1 MPKKIQKNLERIY
14 IGGWFQRTTLHLSE
28 IYDFLTG
35 EESPLDLDQSKID
48 NFRKKMDIESVEM
61 RLGCFDFI
69 KIINKDEIEAKIY
82 EDGLIIFGKNKGD
95 STEKDIESLR
105 NYYENK
111 ISPGIDYIFSLG
123 APIPKEL
130 ANIKNIYPY
139 FVVLNNAKEKEVRD
153 LLDRFNQKKYFEV
166 KKKEFEIYRGD
177 KLYVINAISEE
188 IENIE
193 DYIEEQIFL
202 REFKSQ
208 LHRYLNLHRIIWQR
222 IAEVKEKGEIKGSEV
237 GAFRGKIER
246 YQKTINLIEARI
258 NQMSSYIKTRER
270 IAKEN
275 PRLKNFSDVLSF
287 KYEALTNTL
296 AYINH
301 IWGMTKNYVSSAL
314 SVFSGIQAS
323 STEGSVRNLAVITSM
338 GVGAT
343 LISLF
348 SQRLPSIEISG
359 LIYFIV
365 VVSIGY
371 TADKV
376 MKSIYARKMYGIKN
390 IEIDKNIN

>member
-1 MPKKIQKNLERIY
+1 MTKKNEERIY

-35 EESPLDLDQSKID
+35 EESPLDLDKEKMNS
-48 NFRKKMDIESVEM
+48 FRDKMEINSVEM
-61 RLGCFDFI
+61 NLGCFDFI
-69 KIINKDEIEAKIY
+69 RVTNKDNIEAKIY

-95 STEKDIESLR
+95 SIEKDVEDLR
-105 NYYENK
+105 DYYENK

-139 FVVLNNAKEKEVRD
+139 FVILNNIKEEEIRVILK
-153 LLDRFNQKKYFEV
+153 RFNQKKYFEV

-177 KLYVINAISEE
+177 KLYIINNISEN

-193 DYIEEQIFL
+193 DYIEEQVFL

-222 IAEVKEKGEIKGSEV
+222 IAEVKERGTIKGSEV
-237 GAFRGKIER
+237 GAFRAKVER
-246 YQKTINLIEARI
+246 YEKTINLIEARI
-258 NQMSSYIKTRER
+258 NQMNTYIKTREK

-275 PRLKNFSDVLSF
+275 PGLKNFSDVLSF
-287 KYEALTNTL
+287 KYEALVNTL
-296 AYINH
+296 AYVKN
-301 IWGMTKNYVSSAL
+301 IWSMTKNYVSSAL
-314 SVFSGIQAS
+314 SVFSGIQSS

-343 LISLF
+343 LIGLF
-348 SQRLPSIEISG
+348 SQRLPSIELSG
-359 LIYFIV
+359 LIYFVV

-371 TADKV
+371 AADKI
-376 MKSIYARKMYGIKN
+376 MKAIYSRRMYGIKN

>member
-1 MPKKIQKNLERIY
+1 MPKKAKKKIERIY

-28 IYDFLTG
+28 VYDYLNG
-35 EESPLDLDQSKID
+35 EKSPLDLDQKKIEK
-48 NFRKKMDIESVEM
+48 FREMIEIASVSM
-61 RLGCFDFI
+61 NLGRFDFI
-69 KIINKDEIEAKIY
+69 RFVNRSGIEANIY
-82 EDGLIIFGKNKGD
+82 EDGLIVFGKD
-95 STEKDIESLR
+95 SSVDTQKDIEELR
-105 NYYENK
+105 DYYENK
-111 ISPGIDYIFSLG
+111 VSPGIDYIFSLG

-139 FVVLNNAKEKEVRD
+139 FVVLEKAKPKEIKD
-153 LLDRFNQKKYFEV
+153 LLDRFKQGKYLEI

-177 KLYVINAISEE
+177 KLYIINNISED

-222 IAEVKEKGEIKGSEV
+222 IAEVKERGEIKGSEV
-237 GAFRGKIER
+237 GEFKGKVER
-246 YQKTINLIEARI
+246 YVKTINLIEARI
-258 NQMSSYIKTRER
+258 NQMSSYIGTRER

-275 PRLKNFSDVLSF
+275 QGLSNFSDVLNF
-287 KYEALTNTL
+287 KYEALVNTL
-296 AYINH
+296 SYIGH
-301 IWGMTKNYVSSAL
+301 IWGMTKNYVNSAL
-314 SVFSGIQAS
+314 EIFSSIQAR

-343 LISLF
+343 LIGLF

-371 TADKV
+371 TADRI
-376 MKSIYARKMYGIKN
+376 MKQIYAKKMYGIKN

>member
-1 MPKKIQKNLERIY
+1 MSKKNIERIY

-35 EESPLDLDQSKID
+35 EKSPLELDQSKIN
-48 NFRKKMDIESVEM
+48 NFLGKMDIETVEM
-61 RLGCFDFI
+61 NLGCLDFI
-69 KIINKDEIEAKIY
+69 KIISKAKVEAKIY
-82 EDGLIIFGKNKGD
+82 EDGLIILGKNRGNSSK
-95 STEKDIESLR
+95 KDIETLR
-105 NYYENK
+105 DYYENK

-139 FVVLNNAKEKEVRD
+139 FVVLDNAKEKEVRII
-153 LLDRFNQKKYFEV
+153 LEEFNQKKYFEV

-177 KLYVINAISEE
+177 KLYIINSISEN
-188 IENIE
+188 IENVE

-237 GAFRGKIER
+237 GAFRAKIER
-246 YQKTINLIEARI
+246 YERTINLIDTRI
-258 NQMSSYIKTRER
+258 NQMAAYIKTRER

-275 PRLKNFSDVLSF
+275 PRLKSFSDVLSF
-287 KYEALTNTL
+287 KYEALVNTL
-296 AYINH
+296 AYIKD
-301 IWGMTKNYVSSAL
+301 IWGMTKNYVISAL
-314 SVFSGIQAS
+314 GVFSSIQSS

-343 LISLF
+343 LIGLF
-348 SQRLPSIEISG
+348 SQRLPSIEVSG
-359 LIYFIV
+359 LIYFLV

-371 TADKV
+371 TADKI
-376 MKSIYARKMYGIKN
+376 MKIIYARKLYGIKN
-390 IEIDKNIN
+390 IEIDKSIN

>member
-1 MPKKIQKNLERIY
+1 MPKKAKKKIERIY

-28 IYDFLTG
+28 VYDFLNG
-35 EESPLDLDQSKID
+35 EKSPLDLDQKKIEK
-48 NFRKKMDIESVEM
+48 FREMIEIASVSM
-61 RLGCFDFI
+61 NLGRFDFI
-69 KIINKDEIEAKIY
+69 RFVNRSGIEANIY
-82 EDGLIIFGKNKGD
+82 EDGLIVFGKD
-95 STEKDIESLR
+95 SSVDTQKDIEELR
-105 NYYENK
+105 DYYENK
-111 ISPGIDYIFSLG
+111 VSPGIDYIFSLG

-139 FVVLNNAKEKEVRD
+139 FVVLEKAKPKEIKD
-153 LLDRFNQKKYFEV
+153 LLDRFKQGKYLEI

-177 KLYVINAISEE
+177 KLYIINNISED

-222 IAEVKEKGEIKGSEV
+222 IAEVKERGEIKGSEV
-237 GAFRGKIER
+237 GEFKGKVER
-246 YQKTINLIEARI
+246 YVKTINLIEARI
-258 NQMSSYIKTRER
+258 NQMSSYIGTRER

-275 PRLKNFSDVLSF
+275 QGLSNFSDVLNF
-287 KYEALTNTL
+287 KYEALVNTL
-296 AYINH
+296 SYIGH
-301 IWGMTKNYVSSAL
+301 IWGMTKNYVNSAL
-314 SVFSGIQAS
+314 EIFSSIQAR

-343 LISLF
+343 LIGLF

-371 TADKV
+371 TADRI
-376 MKSIYARKMYGIKN
+376 MKQIYAKKMYGIKN